1 MCTVYSISM
10 SLFFF
15 IVSFFSHDQTILLF
29 CHWFI
34 CVERGDKMNREHFQF
49 SPSRNNYNGKCLFE
63 EKEKSQ
69 FDSFITN
76 SEN

>member
-1 MCTVYSISM
+1 
-10 SLFFF
+10 
-15 IVSFFSHDQTILLF
+15 
-29 CHWFI
+29 
-34 CVERGDKMNREHFQF
+34 MNREHFQF